1 MYIFFS
7 LFFLFVSKQKKKNTR
22 IVVCVQVSCQSAR
35 EHFLMYDL
43 IDGAIGQ
50 PPVTNDCN
58 AFIRK
63 CNVRPGPRCQGQFGV
78 LSSLLCVGAGYSDN
92 PNKRLRDDKRAKYLL
107 DQL

>member
-1 MYIFFS
+1 M
-7 LFFLFVSKQKKKNTR
+7 
-22 IVVCVQVSCQSAR
+22 R

-50 PPVTNDCN
+50 QPVTNDCN

-92 PNKRLRDDKRAKYLL
+92 PNKRLRDVKRAKYLL

>member
-1 MYIFFS
+1 M
-7 LFFLFVSKQKKKNTR
+7 
-22 IVVCVQVSCQSAR
+22 R

-50 PPVTNDCN
+50 PVTNDCN

-78 LSSLLCVGAGYSDN
+78 LSSLLCVGAGYSN
-92 PNKRLRDDKRAKYLL
+92 KPNKRLRDDKRAKAYFLL
-107 DQL
+107 RGDALRHL